1 MKYNYYET
9 MKSDIRDWITMN
21 GIIDYANEEEMTKD
35 QLVDYLS
42 DELWDK
48 DEITGNGYHWYDSED
63 KCAEYVSHNM
73 DLLYDAVNEYGLNTE
88 SSNIL
93 KYWEQRELARYFD
106 CTIRC
111 YILYGCIQDVV
122 NEFKNDL
129 EQEEE

>member
-1 MKYNYYET
+1 MKYNYYEA

-42 DELWDK
+42 GELWDK

-63 KCAEYVSHNM
+63 KCAEYVSQNM
-73 DLLYDAVNEYGLNTE
+73 NLLYDAVNEYGLNTE

-93 KYWEQRELARYFD
+93 KYREQRELARYFD

-111 YILYGCIQDVV
+111 YILYSCIEDVV
-122 NEFKNDL
+122 GEFEDDL
-129 EQEEE
+129 ECV